1 MQVNLVML
9 GPPGAGKGTQASRL
23 TRLWRIPHISTG
35 AILREAIRAATPLG
49 QKVEAIM
56 AAGGLVDDSLI
67 TEIVQQRLA
76 EPDVA
81 GGFLLDG
88 FPRTVP
94 QARVLDTMIARRGPL
109 VVLEVALH
117 DEDVMRRLAARMI
130 CSECGANALDDDA
143 ACHDCGGERVP
154 RADDAEQIVRRR
166 LDVYREQTEPLVSY
180 YSGRPTFRRVNGA
193 QLFDDVAADIVKAVT
208 EAIAIGQS
216 PSRT

>member
-23 TRLWRIPHISTG
+23 TRLWQIPHISTG
-35 AILREAIRAATPLG
+35 AILREAIRAGTPLG
-49 QKVEAIM
+49 RRVEAII

-67 TEIVQQRLA
+67 TEIVEQRLA
-76 EPDVA
+76 QSDVA
-81 GGFLLDG
+81 QGFLLDG

-94 QARVLDTMIARRGPL
+94 QARVLDAMIASRGPL
-109 VVLEVALH
+109 VVLEIALH

-143 ACHDCGGERVP
+143 ACHDCGGRRVP

-166 LDVYREQTEPLVSY
+166 LDVYRQQPEPLVSY
-180 YSGRPTFRRVNGA
+180 YRGRPTFRRVNGA

-208 EAIAIGQS
+208 EVVGVGQS
-216 PSRT
+216 